1 MQIFLHQD
9 IMDYTS
15 SSNDDETKSSESVSC
30 TLTSNII
37 RKIGPAKRAQVK
49 RCIVA
54 AGEHGNLAF

>member
-1 MQIFLHQD
+1 
-9 IMDYTS
+9 MDYTS

-30 TLTSNII
+30 TSTSNII
-37 RKIGPAKRAQVK
+37 RKIGPAKRAEVK